1 MLGLSK
7 VTELTMLSVTEVI
20 RTRVRQ
26 SNLGLQIECPDTP
39 TVRANSPSYSCCQGS
54 DVVRLVLPEEPAHS
68 VNRKNKEQ

>member
-1 MLGLSK
+1 MFGLSK

-39 TVRANSPSYSCCQGS
+39 TVRADSPSNSMMFPGIRCCTSGS
-54 DVVRLVLPEEPAHS
+54 TRGTSAFG
-68 VNRKNKEQ
+68 K